1 MRDSATFGPTV
12 FGWLAAVGLLGFAI
26 VTTLLTVQV
35 GVSPLIALLA
45 WTFFLGVAVLEQ
57 QFAVYRTTATAT
69 DPASALAEEVRLEV
83 TDLAATLSV
92 RPPTVTVLETDAPV
106 AGVATLPGV
115 SNLLVSEGFLEAVD
129 DDERRAILAHELA
142 HVAGRDGVVTTA
154 GAAVANAVGVA
165 TVWTW
170 ALSGTSPRTQLL
182 GVLAYQLC
190 YLGRSVNGLALVTN
204 ALAVFLPTVVLALVR
219 TISRRQEY
227 RADAVASRCVGD
239 PRPLVRGI
247 RRLELRAHTADPGS
261 GVRWEGASTPA
272 EQGRLERLLATHPPF
287 DRRVDR
293 LLGRDRN

>member
-1 MRDSATFGPTV
+1 MRDTATFGSAV
-12 FGWLAAVGLLGFAI
+12 VGWLAAGGLLGFAI
-26 VTTLLTVQV
+26 VATLLTVQV
-35 GVSPLIALLA
+35 GVSPLTALLA
-45 WTFFLGVAVLEQ
+45 WVFFLGVAVLEQ
-57 QFAVYRTTATAT
+57 QFAVYRTTTTAI
-69 DPASALAEEVRLEV
+69 DPASVLAEEVRLEV

-115 SNLLVSEGFLEAVD
+115 SNLFVSEGFLEAVD

-165 TVWTW
+165 AVWTW
-170 ALSGTSPRTQLL
+170 ALAGTSPRTQLL
-182 GVLAYQLC
+182 GVVAYQLC
-190 YLGRSVNGLALVTN
+190 YLARSVTGLALVTN

-219 TISRRQEY
+219 TISRGQEY

-247 RRLELRAHTADPGS
+247 RRLELRAHTADLGS
-261 GVRWEGASTPA
+261 GVRWEGASTSTDR
-272 EQGRLERLLATHPPF
+272 GRLERFLATHPPF
-287 DRRVDR
+287 DRRADR
-293 LLGRDRN
+293 LLGRGRD